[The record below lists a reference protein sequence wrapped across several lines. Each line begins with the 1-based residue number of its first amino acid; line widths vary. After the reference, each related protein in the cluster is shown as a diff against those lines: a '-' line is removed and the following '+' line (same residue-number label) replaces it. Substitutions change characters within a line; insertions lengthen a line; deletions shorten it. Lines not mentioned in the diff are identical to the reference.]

1 MQSFKR
7 HCELMCRR
15 ESLARWDKKKKKPL
29 HLPSSALDS
38 SLHNGNNVHIS
49 HSTEDPM
56 SIDIVN
62 FRNRMSDTINRVA
75 YQGERTVLTRHG
87 KGVAALVPVE
97 DFALLEKL
105 EDEADIKAAR
115 AALRESGEIPWEQ
128 VKRELGLRGL
138 GRGGTA
144 GTQKSARP
152 KRTRAKA
159 GR

>member
-1 MQSFKR
+1 
-7 HCELMCRR
+7 
-15 ESLARWDKKKKKPL
+15 
-29 HLPSSALDS
+29 
-38 SLHNGNNVHIS
+38 
-49 HSTEDPM
+49 M

-138 GRGGTA
+138 GRGGA
-144 GTQKSARP
+144 APQKSTRA
-152 KRTRAKA
+152 KRNGTRAKA
-159 GR
+159 ER